1 MAKKH
6 KSNAR
11 YAENKAAKVGTELI
25 CPICGKTFTKKQ
37 WAQAFCC
44 NECKNTFWNRKG
56 DRHRTGYYEEYDLQH
71 PSRLR
76 NRILYGSTNVVC
88 VKGDLTPAEQREVAG
103 HRIRINSV
111 LNRYTD
117 SELKEM
123 YENLKYGSHRH
134 LDEQTEYLSDTL
146 ETCHP
151 FDLDGQF
158 ADAEF

>member
-44 NECKNTFWNRKG
+44 TSCKDRFWNRKG
-56 DRHRTGYYEEYDLQH
+56 DRHREGYYEDYDLQH
-71 PSRLR
+71 PERIR
-76 NRILYGSTNVVC
+76 NRILYGATQVVS
-88 VKGDLTPAEQREVAG
+88 VKGLSCAQAREIDE
-103 HRIRINSV
+103 HRMEIAAKLDQYS
-111 LNRYTD
+111 D
-117 SELKEM
+117 KELADM
-123 YENLKYGSHRH
+123 YRNHKYGEKPYLTNETEH
-134 LDEQTEYLSDTL
+134 LFDDL
-146 ETCHP
+146 CHP

-158 ADAEF
+158 AELGY